1 MTKKKEL
8 CRVKFMKMF
17 EDSYYDLEQKNII
30 LNSIRVATLDD
41 EQHLEKMI
49 PFDIQVAGENG
60 FRVKPCFSKGKF
72 LIMYEHV
79 VEAYKVT
86 IPANAFPYHMNKNG
100 DFEICIPS
108 TENK

>member
-8 CRVKFMKMF
+8 CRVKFMKTF
-17 EDSYYDLEQKNII
+17 EDYYNFEQKNII
-30 LNSIRVATLDD
+30 LNSIRVAVLYDD
-41 EQHLEKMI
+41 KHFKNI

-60 FRVKPCFSKGKF
+60 FRVKPYFSKGKF
-72 LIMYEHV
+72 FIMYDYV

-86 IPANAFPYHMNKNG
+86 IPANAFPYHMNENG

-108 TENK
+108 AENK

>member
-30 LNSIRVATLDD
+30 LDSIRVVILDD
-41 EQHLEKMI
+41 DQHLKKMT

-60 FRVKPCFSKGKF
+60 FRVRPCFSKGKF
-72 LIMYEHV
+72 LVMYECMIK
-79 VEAYKVT
+79 AYKVT
-86 IPANAFPYHMNKNG
+86 IPANAFPYYMNENG

-108 TENK
+108 EENK

>member
-1 MTKKKEL
+1 MVGKEL
-8 CRVKFMKMF
+8 CKVQFMKAF

-30 LNSIRVATLDD
+30 LDSIRVATLDD
-41 EQHLEKMI
+41 DQHLKQVI

-60 FRVKPCFSKGKF
+60 FCVRPCFSKGKF
-72 LIMYEHV
+72 LIMYEYM

-86 IPANAFPYHMNKNG
+86 IPANAFPYHMNENG

-108 TENK
+108 EENK

>member
-8 CRVKFMKMF
+8 CRVKLMKMF

-60 FRVKPCFSKGKF
+60 FRVKL
-72 LIMYEHV
+72 LIMYEYV
-79 VEAYKVT
+79 TEAYKVT
-86 IPANAFPYHMNKNG
+86 IPANAFPYYMNENG

-108 TENK
+108 AENK

>member
-30 LNSIRVATLDD
+30 LDSIRVVILDD
-41 EQHLEKMI
+41 DQHLKKRI

-60 FRVKPCFSKGKF
+60 FRVRPCFSKGKF
-72 LIMYEHV
+72 LVTYECMIK
-79 VEAYKVT
+79 AYKVT
-86 IPANAFPYHMNKNG
+86 IPANAFPYHMNENG

-108 TENK
+108 EENK